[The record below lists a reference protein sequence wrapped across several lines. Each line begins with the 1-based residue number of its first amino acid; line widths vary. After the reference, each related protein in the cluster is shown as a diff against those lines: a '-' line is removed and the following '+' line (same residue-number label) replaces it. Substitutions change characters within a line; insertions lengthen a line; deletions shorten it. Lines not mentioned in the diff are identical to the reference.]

1 MKLSPIDQRFL
12 DLMHRI
18 ETDQKSETDTL
29 RAQITDL
36 ERQIDAQ
43 ADRITALETS
53 LTQQTALWTRL
64 NDRLSDYLAP
74 SDVLPPSPA
83 GSTD

>member
-18 ETDQKSETDTL
+18 EIDQKTEIDTL
-29 RAQITDL
+29 RAQVKDL
-36 ERQIDAQ
+36 ERQIETQ
-43 ADRITALETS
+43 ANRITALENS
-53 LTQQTALWTRL
+53 LTQQAALWTRL
-64 NDRLSDYLAP
+64 NDRLSAFLDP
-74 SDVLPPSPA
+74 SAGLPSSPA